1 MKYLTFP
8 FLFLLLPLIG
18 FGCSSEEKETEL
30 LRRVVDAGGVDGCTR
45 ERTMTVDHLALDV
58 HLSVLRAVTEL
69 TKRTM
74 GETIPE
80 PFLFITC
87 TGHAERRLSSP
98 PLPPLLSYALPEPK
112 Q

>member
-1 MKYLTFP
+1 MSNWWGWGLASLLSVETGR
-8 FLFLLLPLIG
+8 FLLP
-18 FGCSSEEKETEL
+18 SEEKETEL

-45 ERTMTVDHLALDV
+45 ERTMTVDHLALDI
-58 HLSVLRAVTEL
+58 HLSVLCAVTEL

-87 TGHAERRLSSP
+87 TGHAGRRLSS
-98 PLPPLLSYALPEPK
+98 PPLLSYALPEPK